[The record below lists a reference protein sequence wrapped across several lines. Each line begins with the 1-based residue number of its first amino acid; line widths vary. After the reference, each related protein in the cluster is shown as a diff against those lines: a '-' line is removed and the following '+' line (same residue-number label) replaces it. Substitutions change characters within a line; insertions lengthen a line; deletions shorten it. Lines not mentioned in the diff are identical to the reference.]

1 VAWLED
7 EGEVEEDEEKEDDVK
22 LINSR
27 GEARVSRDLLPVA
40 TGQRPTPRNAP
51 TKKITTMLKS
61 L

>member
-27 GEARVSRDLLPVA
+27 GEARVSRDLL
-40 TGQRPTPRNAP
+40 
-51 TKKITTMLKS
+51 
-61 L
+61 